1 MSQDASLVFRKFLP
15 ASGNVKNIH
24 GIVTAP
30 CRGTNQYHM
39 INLCKTTF
47 PVISPTN
54 NQYRGG
60 DLFTPILRFV
70 GGYKTLDFKLRGTRR
85 IKVALVDSGIV
96 AVDINKRAK
105 NVSQGRLVRMGNN
118 QTNGAENEEEEEDIS
133 LPVTVGCSFVYKD
146 SNTLPWHYSEDAHGT
161 QMAHLIRALDP
172 RCDLIVARVGGRRNP
187 ITAKN
192 LAAVSIYIQPDFSGI
207 VS

>member
-96 AVDINKRAK
+96 
-105 NVSQGRLVRMGNN
+105 
-118 QTNGAENEEEEEDIS
+118 DIS